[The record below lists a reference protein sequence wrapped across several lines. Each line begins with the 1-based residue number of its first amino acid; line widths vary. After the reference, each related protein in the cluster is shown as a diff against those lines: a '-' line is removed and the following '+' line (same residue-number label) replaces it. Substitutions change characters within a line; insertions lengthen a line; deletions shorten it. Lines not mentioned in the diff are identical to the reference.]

1 MDLVDLEPETWAEQT
16 RRALTRDLIVRAR
29 HAGPGER
36 RSLQFRA
43 LHLNLP
49 LVGEVADELD
59 LTDRERAAVE
69 HAALDGLYEAVRH
82 FDPWDHD
89 DFAAFAA
96 PYLRSRVVSHLALSR
111 RRVSSVRSLPQRI
124 PARDTPRDTRSETRG
139 GSRSTQRR
147 LVRLAVLRAAQ
158 AMAGYRV

>member
-49 LVGEVADELD
+49 LVGEVADDLD

-124 PARDTPRDTRSETRG
+124 PTRDNPGGARG
-139 GSRSTQRR
+139 GSGSTQRR

-158 AMAGYRV
+158 AMAGYRA

>member
-1 MDLVDLEPETWAEQT
+1 MDVEPETWAERT
-16 RRALTRDLIVRAR
+16 RRALTRDLVVRAR
-29 HAGPGER
+29 QAEPGER

-59 LTDRERAAVE
+59 LTEHERQVVE
-69 HAALDGLYEAVRH
+69 HAALDGLYEAVRR
-82 FDPWDHD
+82 FDPWDQD
-89 DFAAFAA
+89 DFAAFAV
-96 PYLRSRVVSHLALSR
+96 PYVRTQMVTHLPAAQRRTALT
-111 RRVSSVRSLPQRI
+111 RSLPRRI
-124 PARDTPRDTRSETRG
+124 PARDRQRAS
-139 GSRSTQRR
+139 GSAQGR